1 MKVLILTLV
10 LLFTVSYA
18 ADEKLLTTSSDVTQI
33 GECIQALAGVL
44 GRA

>member
-1 MKVLILTLV
+1 MKAMIFTLILLCA
-10 LLFTVSYA
+10 VSYA
-18 ADEKLLTTSSDVTQI
+18 ADEKLLTTSSELTQI